1 MNNIKKQNPPKFF
14 IYGNH
19 CAINAFKR
27 HAPFRHGIFTKN
39 SKKTAPMDYNLLFP
53 GLFLNAWQH
62 NDILNTPPMRR
73 GSLKIFPQLFKVLL
87 TVDNHDS
94 RGWKTS
100 RRRAK
105 NFFHLAATQS
115 HNTSAR
121 QGNAYQQADRLG
133 SVLAQIVLAAGSAVL
148 TTCAV
153 DSEITLLIVFE
164 TINNILKVKL

>member
-1 MNNIKKQNPPKFF
+1 MKKQNPTKFF
-14 IYGNH
+14 IYANH

-39 SKKTAPMDYNLLFP
+39 RKKNAPMDYNLLFP
-53 GLFLNAWQH
+53 GLFLNGWQH

-73 GSLKIFPQLFKVLL
+73 GSFKIFPHLFKVLL

-94 RGWKTS
+94 CGRKTS

-105 NFFHLAATQS
+105 NPFYLTANQS
-115 HNTSAR
+115 NNSFVL
-121 QGNAYQQADRLG
+121 QGNAHQQADRLG

-148 TTCAV
+148 TSWAV
-153 DSEITLLIVFE
+153 NSEITLLIVFE
-164 TINNILKVKL
+164 TITNILEVKF